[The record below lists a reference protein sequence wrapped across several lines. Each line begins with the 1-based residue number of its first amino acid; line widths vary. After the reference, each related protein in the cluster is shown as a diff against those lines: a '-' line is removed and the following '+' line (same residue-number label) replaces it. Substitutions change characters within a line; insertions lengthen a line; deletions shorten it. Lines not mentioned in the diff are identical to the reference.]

1 MKTIYVVLNHKGGK
15 DGNLTYLCEAFT
27 KQEDAEKCVEGHPHL
42 IWASCPLDRDADYG
56 SIPNYYVSGQDREDY
71 TDTQDRENYTV
82 VPIKKGDKVL
92 WSDPDEDISSGTYI
106 VQDVNGE
113 VLTLVNEKGSE
124 VQAFTDECSLLF
136 DSHPERN

>member
-42 IWASCPLDRDADYG
+42 IWASCPLDRNDVG
-56 SIPNYYVSGQDREDY
+56 PISNGVSGQDREDY
-71 TDTQDRENYTV
+71 TDTQDRDNYTV
-82 VPIKKGDKVL
+82 VTIKKGDKVL

-106 VQDVNGE
+106 VQSVNGE
-113 VLTLVNEKGSE
+113 VLTLVNESGSE
-124 VQAFTDECSLLF
+124 VQAFIDECTLLF